1 MSIIEIPSTSYCYEE
16 SEDQNFQVL
25 SERVKNMRSEGQL
38 SPDVLHRIRKFFRL
52 KNIYHSNAI
61 EGNLLNVGETRQVVE
76 LGLTITGKPLKDQAE
91 ARNLSEALDFL
102 EELAKDSNEPITES
116 DIRQLHLL
124 VLKGIDDDGA
134 GSYRTVP
141 VEISGSA
148 FPPPGPE
155 SIGAEMQ
162 EFAIWLNGASTPSDE
177 TFASVDGLIAAAV
190 AHTWLVRIHPFI
202 DGNGRVSRL
211 IMNLILMRHG
221 FPIAVVSKED
231 RLRYYETLEESQS
244 SDLTPF
250 ITLLAECIEESL
262 EEYERAVEEQREQS
276 EWVQS
281 LAQKFTQPERMRA
294 ENEYEVWRNS
304 MELLKSHLRQIAN
317 ILNETPDFS
326 KFGEVFFRDFGTLE
340 FEKYAGLR
348 LGESAKRT
356 WFFRVDFYRGDKS
369 ARYLL
374 FFGSS
379 SRILRQRCDVTLH
392 VAREESPKSYRYER
406 LDNITAPNVP
416 NLVEI
421 GYEMSKEQFVVRR
434 RDNTVASG
442 RIEVF
447 GKKFFEDII
456 DKHFRT

>member
-124 VLKGIDDDGA
+124 VSKGIDDDGA

-190 AHTWLVRIHPFI
+190 AP
-202 DGNGRVSRL
+202 
-211 IMNLILMRHG
+211 
-221 FPIAVVSKED
+221 
-231 RLRYYETLEESQS
+231 
-244 SDLTPF
+244 
-250 ITLLAECIEESL
+250 
-262 EEYERAVEEQREQS
+262 
-276 EWVQS
+276 
-281 LAQKFTQPERMRA
+281 
-294 ENEYEVWRNS
+294 
-304 MELLKSHLRQIAN
+304 
-317 ILNETPDFS
+317 
-326 KFGEVFFRDFGTLE
+326 
-340 FEKYAGLR
+340 
-348 LGESAKRT
+348 
-356 WFFRVDFYRGDKS
+356 
-369 ARYLL
+369 
-374 FFGSS
+374 
-379 SRILRQRCDVTLH
+379 H
-392 VAREESPKSYRYER
+392 VARKNSSVYRRKWPSVTFDHEPDPYETRIPYRGSFKRRPSSLLRDLRRIAIIGFDSVHYSLSRMYRRES
-406 LDNITAPNVP
+406 
-416 NLVEI
+416 
-421 GYEMSKEQFVVRR
+421 RR
-434 RDNTVASG
+434 
-442 RIEVF
+442 I
-447 GKKFFEDII
+447 
-456 DKHFRT
+456 RTCCRGTKRAE